1 MKELVEIARGR
12 IYADIAEEL
21 GIPHNAV
28 WNHVHNDEEEK
39 NWKRCPTNWVKWKH
53 VWNSVIPCQY
63 DIFLLMMKMD
73 SVQQK
78 KIAAMAGQLWIPSI
92 LPKAHF
98 HSKKITNA
106 W

>member
-39 NWKRCPTNWVKWKH
+39 N
-53 VWNSVIPCQY
+53 
-63 DIFLLMMKMD
+63 
-73 SVQQK
+73 
-78 KIAAMAGQLWIPSI
+78 
-92 LPKAHF
+92 
-98 HSKKITNA
+98 
-106 W
+106 